1 MTHLAIR
8 WRLTLWYGV
17 ALLVVLTIFGGCC
30 FWLMREHLIERTDRE
45 LDEELAEVVQEISF
59 TSDEPQMIEHLQQ
72 RFGVHKMFQ
81 FQVST
86 FAGDV
91 VFRSERLAQAD
102 ERLPLPRLDMDQAV
116 YSNFTSKGFPDVRL
130 ASERT
135 RGPAGDLVV
144 QVMTPLDV
152 YREEQTHL
160 LAMFFTVGPLALVA
174 ALAGGYLLALSA
186 LSPLARMVATVEQ
199 INAECI
205 EQRIDVANPDD
216 ELGRLARTLNRML
229 DRLQFAID
237 GMRRFC
243 ADAAHELRTPL
254 SVLRTEAEVVLRS
267 PRDADSYRQAIEVS
281 LQEIE
286 RLSRMTEQLLALSR
300 EDANVTPPDFDEVR
314 LDALLRD
321 VVEGL
326 QAKAIA
332 QQVEVNVLSLREC
345 AVQGDDVRL
354 SRLFYNLLDNAIKN
368 TLPGG
373 RVSVSM
379 ALDESVA
386 RVVIDDTGVGIPA
399 EQLSKVFD
407 RFYRVDES
415 RSSTTGGA
423 GLGLSICQAI
433 AERHHG
439 RVELSSVVGTGTRAV
454 VILPCQACQ
463 RQ

>member
-1 MTHLAIR
+1 
-8 WRLTLWYGV
+8 
-17 ALLVVLTIFGGCC
+17 
-30 FWLMREHLIERTDRE
+30 
-45 LDEELAEVVQEISF
+45 
-59 TSDEPQMIEHLQQ
+59 
-72 RFGVHKMFQ
+72 
-81 FQVST
+81 
-86 FAGDV
+86 
-91 VFRSERLAQAD
+91 
-102 ERLPLPRLDMDQAV
+102 
-116 YSNFTSKGFPDVRL
+116 
-130 ASERT
+130 
-135 RGPAGDLVV
+135 
-144 QVMTPLDV
+144 
-152 YREEQTHL
+152 
-160 LAMFFTVGPLALVA
+160 
-174 ALAGGYLLALSA
+174 
-186 LSPLARMVATVEQ
+186 
-199 INAECI
+199 
-205 EQRIDVANPDD
+205 
-216 ELGRLARTLNRML
+216 
-229 DRLQFAID
+229 
-237 GMRRFC
+237 MRRFC

-345 AVQGDDVRL
+345 TVQGDDIRL

-368 TLPGG
+368 TLPRG